1 MIFFQLALSLMDHTL
16 VLFTIFR
23 TCIFPSTDL
32 LLDCLELCKST
43 RSAADVYRQCQIEDF
58 GFFTK
63 VSLLNTVYV
72 STRMPDRLSNDIQP
86 RLELGNMDKNK
97 KKLISISLGWIA
109 IYTIYLSIFY
119 SFLFGLKKVNVTTGC
134 GVYELMCKKRVKITF
149 NSYIIAL

>member
-1 MIFFQLALSLMDHTL
+1 MDHTL

-86 RLELGNMDKNK
+86 RLELGNMEEKNK
-97 KKLISISLGWIA
+97 KKTNLYIFRLNSDIH
-109 IYTIYLSIFY
+109 YLSQY
-119 SFLFGLKKVNVTTGC
+119 FLQFSIWI
-134 GVYELMCKKRVKITF
+134 KKRKCNHRLWCI
-149 NSYIIAL
+149 